1 MIHTFG
7 KNDTGNGKGEP
18 SFIGRSIPRKYLL
31 VCLLGLV
38 IFSAGLLMATSSQ
51 LLKDYNSSRS
61 YYHFQ
66 PTEDSFSVRTCGVM
80 VAELGTMIASAGFL
94 AAGFRSEELNW
105 QTRSALLGSCLGLY
119 MFMLFFLLIYGLT

>member
-18 SFIGRSIPRKYLL
+18 SFIGRSIPQKYLL

-61 YYHFQ
+61 YDRFQ
-66 PTEDSFSVRTCGVM
+66 PTEDSFSVRTYGVM
-80 VAELGTMIASAGFL
+80 MAELGTMIASAGFL

-119 MFMLFFLLIYGLT
+119 MFMLFFLLLFGLT

>member
-7 KNDTGNGKGEP
+7 KNDTGKNEP

-38 IFSAGLLMATSSQ
+38 LFSTGLLMTTSSQ

-61 YYHFQ
+61 YDRFQ
-66 PTEDSFSVRTCGVM
+66 PTEDSFSIRTCGVM
-80 VAELGTMIASAGFL
+80 MAELGTMIASAGFL

-105 QTRSALLGSCLGLY
+105 QTRSALLGSCIGLY

>member
-31 VCLLGLV
+31 VCLFGLV
-38 IFSAGLLMATSSQ
+38 LFSTGLLMATGSH
-51 LLKDYNSSRS
+51 LLKEYDDSS
-61 YYHFQ
+61 YHSRTHA
-66 PTEDSFSVRTCGVM
+66 TEGSLVVRTCGVVM
-80 VAELGTMIASAGFL
+80 AELGTMIASAGFL

>member
-7 KNDTGNGKGEP
+7 KNDTGKGGP

-31 VCLLGLV
+31 VCLFGLV
-38 IFSAGLLMATSSQ
+38 LFSTGLLMATSSQ

-61 YYHFQ
+61 YDRFQ
-66 PTEDSFSVRTCGVM
+66 PTEDSFSVRTCGVV

-119 MFMLFFLLIYGLT
+119 MFMLFFLLIFGLT